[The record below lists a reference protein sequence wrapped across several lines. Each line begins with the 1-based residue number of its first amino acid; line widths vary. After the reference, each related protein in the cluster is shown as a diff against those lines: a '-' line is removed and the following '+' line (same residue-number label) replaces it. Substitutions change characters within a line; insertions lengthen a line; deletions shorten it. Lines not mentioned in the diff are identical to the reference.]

1 MSRNSPFGD
10 FERIVDEMQKR
21 LDDSGGGG
29 QRGTQPSL
37 DVVEYDEEF
46 VVSVDLPGH
55 ETDDVEVKLV
65 GRTLTVETERS
76 REERVE
82 EDDGQFIRQ
91 ERSRSTSSQQVE
103 FPASVRG
110 SDAAA
115 TMQNGVLTVTVPK
128 TDTEQDST
136 RVDIE

>member
-1 MSRNSPFGD
+1 LADTDGD
-10 FERIVDEMQKR
+10 GLSDGDEVNTYTTDPI
-21 LDDSGGGG
+21 LADTDGDG
-29 QRGTQPSL
+29 L
-37 DVVEYDEEF
+37 
-46 VVSVDLPGH
+46 
-55 ETDDVEVKLV
+55 TDDVEVKLV